1 MNERD
6 RDSLARKLREQR
18 TSLMR
23 EVGVAEADLESL
35 SESRDSELEERAE
48 EDRLRRL
55 LSRLD
60 VRARMEVEDID
71 AALDRIA
78 DGTFGRCG
86 RCGEGIP
93 LPRLRAL
100 PTARHCL
107 ACARALESR
116 SSDAGEE
123 AEEETGRSG
132 PVPAE
137 LTHLGDCDK
146 ERAVWRIV
154 LEDGRVD
161 CDELRLVC
169 RHGVVYLGG
178 AVPSEPEHRVLLKLV
193 TEVAGF
199 TEVVDRLRVNPM
211 LWERDGRPDGSVPA
225 RSNGFEPEDPENE
238 DVVLS
243 IEEGLEWAP
252 PAEPPPDEE

>member
-1 MNERD
+1 MNPRD

-18 TSLMR
+18 ASLVR

-35 SESRDSELEERAE
+35 ADSRDNELEERAQ

-60 VRARMEVEDID
+60 VRARMEVEEID

-78 DGTFGRCG
+78 DGTFGRCS

-100 PTARHCL
+100 PTARHCV
-107 ACARALESR
+107 ACARALEAR
-116 SSDAGEE
+116 SSDDGEAVEEE
-123 AEEETGRSG
+123 AGRSG
-132 PVPAE
+132 PVPGE
-137 LTHLGDCDK
+137 LAHLGERDK
-146 ERAVWRIV
+146 ERAVWRMV

-178 AVPSEPEHRVLLKLV
+178 AVSSEPEHRVLLKLV

-199 TEVVDRLRVNPM
+199 TEVVDHLRVNPM
-211 LWERDGRPDGSVPA
+211 FWEREGKPDGAAPA

-243 IEEGLEWAP
+243 IEEGIEWAP